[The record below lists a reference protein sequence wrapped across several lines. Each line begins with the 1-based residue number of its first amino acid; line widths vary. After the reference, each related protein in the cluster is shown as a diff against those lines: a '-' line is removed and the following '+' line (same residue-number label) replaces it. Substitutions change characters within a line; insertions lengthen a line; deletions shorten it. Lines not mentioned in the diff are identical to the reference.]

1 MAKRSTKRRADR
13 ALPVADTLP
22 ANDPPLVN
30 SNFRANQREAFEIK
44 LLAQELGITPGQ
56 LRSLRLAY
64 GADWAKIRV
73 AAKRLRRE

>member
-1 MAKRSTKRRADR
+1 MAKRSTKRRAER
-13 ALPVADTLP
+13 ARPIADMLP

-30 SNFRANQREAFEIK
+30 SSFRAHQREAFEIK

-64 GADWAKIRV
+64 GADWRKIRL
-73 AAKRLRRE
+73 AAERLRRE